1 MCLALVSLAL
11 GQSAL
16 EASPVDLE
24 TRSGLEGLADI
35 TSDVQVF
42 GIGESIH
49 ASTGLEAARFAATEF
64 ALAELGFTAVAIE
77 LSWLEARRVD
87 AALQRCADG
96 AGLEDLNLES
106 NDLWDK
112 AWQGAYRPLLERLCE
127 RNRTHPPIH
136 VFGIDITD
144 TWNSRD
150 LLEVG
155 AADTTLRE
163 HCLGTRFNSQK
174 ELVEWG
180 QANNRPPPTKQ
191 NQRSCL
197 RHLKTLQRGEL
208 TDDQTLALQSIR
220 ANQRSVW
227 SLHVQ
232 RDIKSA
238 YNFREDGM
246 ADAFRA
252 ERKRLNNPRTLLL
265 GHDNHVARS
274 NQLYHPIGAR
284 LSEDLTYANLSV
296 DGLQVETRMG
306 AQFDPPSPEPA
317 SVQAQ
322 WATINGPV
330 VLILHPG
337 ERHDGTL
344 YLDYAER

>member
-1 MCLALVSLAL
+1 MFLALIAAAF
-11 GQSAL
+11 GQPTL
-16 EASPVDLE
+16 DPSPVDLA
-24 TRSGLEGLADI
+24 TGAGLEGLTDI
-35 TSDVQVF
+35 ASDVEVF

-49 ASTGLEAARFAATEF
+49 ASTGLEEARFAATEF
-64 ALAELGFTAVAIE
+64 ALEELGFTAVAIE
-77 LSWLEARRVD
+77 ISWLEARRVD

-136 VFGIDITD
+136 VFGIDIQD

-155 AADTTLRE
+155 TTDTTLRE
-163 HCLGTRFNSQK
+163 NCFGTRFNSQK
-174 ELVEWG
+174 ELGEWG
-180 QANNRPPPTKQ
+180 RANNRPPPTKQ

-227 SLHVQ
+227 SQHVQ
-232 RDIKSA
+232 KDIKSS
-238 YNFREDGM
+238 YNFREEAM
-246 ADAFRA
+246 TAAFHA
-252 ERKRLNNPRTLLL
+252 ERKRLKNPRTLLL
-265 GHDNHVARS
+265 GHDGHVARS
-274 NQLYHPIGAR
+274 DELYHPIGAR
-284 LSEDLTYANLSV
+284 LSEDLSYANLSV
-296 DGLQVETRMG
+296 DGFQVETRMG
-306 AQFDPPSPEPA
+306 AQFDPPSPEPGSA
-317 SVQAQ
+317 QDQ
-322 WATINGPV
+322 WAKVEGPA

-337 ERHDGTL
+337 EPHDGTL